1 MAHSIEGIPGD
12 ETGHENKHQTG
23 HENRHETGHENR
35 HETGHENRHE
45 AGKKASRKNSDGTG
59 RVAGHANGS
68 GQAEAETG
76 RTHPT
81 GSVQT
86 GHDESSAELAE
97 NELAEK
103 LFRVGQRDYTR
114 LDLADL
120 AQITRTPLDEIR
132 SHFRSTDEWID
143 ACYCH
148 MVDQYRLMTGAIPD
162 FEEYT
167 AGEKL
172 LNFFLTSMDMMR
184 DQEPFVRSTYH
195 PFILDRFTSTRFE
208 HSVARLFRQF
218 TESDNRIALSHQLL
232 LVSPVYTWWSR
243 EYLHMTGYWLTHPDS
258 EPEVMAL
265 AEKTV
270 NLLNEILYNGV
281 IDNTLDLGKYLVQNG
296 FVSVWTPVSVLR
308 RFLRF

>member
-1 MAHSIEGIPGD
+1 MAQKTEHTSS
-12 ETGHENKHQTG
+12 HENGNGQSAA
-23 HENRHETGHENR
+23 
-35 HETGHENRHE
+35 E
-45 AGKKASRKNSDGTG
+45 AGRLQPAVAV
-59 RVAGHANGS
+59 RVGM
-68 GQAEAETG
+68 
-76 RTHPT
+76 
-81 GSVQT
+81 
-86 GHDESSAELAE
+86 DESSAR
-97 NELAEK
+97 LAEK

-114 LDLADL
+114 LDLTDL
-120 AQITRTPLDEIR
+120 SQITRTPLNEIR
-132 SHFRSTDEWID
+132 SHFQSTDEWID

-148 MVDQYRLMTGAIPD
+148 MVDQYRIMTDAIPD
-162 FEEYT
+162 FEDYT
-167 AGEKL
+167 VGEKL

-218 TESDNRIALSHQLL
+218 TESDNRIAFSHQLL

-243 EYLHMTGYWLTHPDS
+243 EYLHMIGYWLTHPDS

-270 NLLNEILYNGV
+270 SLLNEMLYNGV

-296 FVSVWTPVSVLR
+296 FVSIWTPVSVFR
-308 RFLRF
+308 KFLRF

>member
-1 MAHSIEGIPGD
+1 MAQPREHTHRD
-12 ETGHENKHQTG
+12 ETRHQARNKSSH
-23 HENRHETGHENR
+23 
-35 HETGHENRHE
+35 
-45 AGKKASRKNSDGTG
+45 KNSDGSG
-59 RVAGHANGS
+59 RVADHANGVEE
-68 GQAEAETG
+68 AAAETG

-81 GSVQT
+81 GSVLT
-86 GHDESSAELAE
+86 GLDESSAR
-97 NELAEK
+97 LAEK
-103 LFRVGQRDYTR
+103 LFRVGQRDYSR
-114 LDLADL
+114 LDPADL

-148 MVDQYRLMTGAIPD
+148 MVDQYRIMTAAIPD
-162 FEEYT
+162 FDDYT

-218 TESDNRIALSHQLL
+218 TESDSRIALSHQLL

-243 EYLHMTGYWLTHPDS
+243 EYLHMTGYWLAHPDS

-270 NLLNEILYNGV
+270 KLLNEILYNGV